1 EIFRQHGF
9 EPGVAAPEFTVYLDT
24 IHPDDRGAFESA
36 VGSTMEP
43 GGPDTFELDFRVVW
57 PDGAIHWTHGAGRLV
72 RDEDGESVR
81 MIGTG
86 QDITERRRILED
98 RDRLLDA
105 ELRAGA
111 FREAFVDVISHELR
125 TPITTIMGLAQI
137 LARPG
142 RSDDEAS
149 RMALLEDVRSEA
161 ERLHRLLAG
170 LTALRPAR
178 RGRLEI
184 EA

>member
-1 EIFRQHGF
+1 
-9 EPGVAAPEFTVYLDT
+9 
-24 IHPDDRGAFESA
+24 
-36 VGSTMEP
+36 
-43 GGPDTFELDFRVVW
+43 
-57 PDGAIHWTHGAGRLV
+57 
-72 RDEDGESVR
+72 

-105 ELRAGA
+105 ERRAGA

-161 ERLHRLLAG
+161 ERLHRLVEDL
-170 LTALRPAR
+170 LVLSRVE

-184 EA
+184 EAEPIEPRRLLDRIVTQEARELPTITGRDGARTGPADRGRRVDLRRADRAQPAQQRGEIHAVR